1 MTAIAPSDQR
11 WIFGPIP
18 DLLIGCGLG
27 YALLIAVIP
36 LLPFDVTT
44 FAIVGMYGSLVI
56 GAPHY
61 GATLLR
67 VYRHREDRRKYA
79 FFSVYLSA
87 IVWLWFA
94 FGLYDIRLG
103 SAMITLYLTWSP
115 YHYTGQNYGLAVMFL
130 RRRGVPF
137 DLRTKRLLYASF
149 MLSFA
154 LAFVSLHRGL
164 GQVSYGVG
172 DFKGTPFYFIHF
184 GIPLEVWSML
194 FTGVLGAYVLVTAVA
209 FARLLR
215 TSTVVDLIPVASLT
229 VAQALWFTLPYTYS
243 WWTNTSISEQGAGW
257 LFVWAILG
265 HSAQYLW
272 ITTYYAIGRKG
283 GRKRWTYLAATLGAG
298 SAIWTVPALIF
309 SPQLFGTHPYSM
321 GLLLMIA
328 AAVNLQHFILDGAI
342 WKLRDTGVGSIL
354 LAPARPESSETAAR
368 PLPGWLSPIG
378 WSLAALLTVLSL
390 YGAAEEQIW
399 KGALQA
405 GDYDAAED
413 SGKRLTRILRAD
425 PRMLIA
431 EGDEAIQAGDREGGL
446 EAYRR
451 SIAFYPTSQAYLAAA
466 ITHIRGGEREIG
478 LEALQASL
486 EIDERNAI
494 AHRVMGAQLLE
505 SGQLQPAVRHL
516 EWAALLAPYDPH
528 IRRELEQARA
538 MRDQREAQP
547 TIPVDRSPSS

>member
-36 LLPFDVTT
+36 LLPFDVAT
-44 FAIVGMYGSLVI
+44 FAVVGMYGSLVI

-61 GATLLR
+61 GAPLLR
-67 VYRHREDRRKYA
+67 VYRLSEGRRKYA
-79 FFSVYLSA
+79 FFSIYLSA

-94 FGLYDIRLG
+94 VGLYDLRVG

-137 DLRTKRLLYASF
+137 DVRTKRLLYASF
-149 MLSFA
+149 ILSFG

-164 GQVSYGVG
+164 ANASYGVG
-172 DFKGTPFYFIHF
+172 EFQGTPFYFIHL
-184 GIPLEVWSML
+184 GIPLEIWSLL
-194 FTGVLGAYVLVTAVA
+194 FTGVLAAYITVTAVA

-215 TSTVVDLIPVASLT
+215 TSSMVDLIPVAALAA
-229 VAQALWFTLPYTYS
+229 AQALWFTLPYTYS
-243 WWTNTSISEQGAGW
+243 WWTNSNLSTHGASW

-272 ITTYYAIGRKG
+272 ITTYYSIGREG
-283 GRKRWTYLAATLGAG
+283 GRKRWGYLAATLGAG

-328 AAVNLQHFILDGAI
+328 AAVNLQHFVLDGAI

-354 LAPARPESSETAAR
+354 LAKAPPAALGADSRREPSWLR
-368 PLPGWLSPIG
+368 PLGWTLG
-378 WSLAALLTVLSL
+378 ALLTAVSL
-390 YGAAEEQIW
+390 YGAAEEQRW
-399 KGALQA
+399 KSAIGAR
-405 GDYDAAED
+405 DYGAAED
-413 SGKRLTRILRAD
+413 SGRRLTRILRAD

-431 EGDEAIQAGDREGGL
+431 EGDKALQAGDQDAGL
-446 EAYRR
+446 AAYRQ
-451 SIAFYPTSQAYLAAA
+451 SIALYPTSQAYLGAAV
-466 ITHIRGGEREIG
+466 IHIRGGERERG

-486 EIDERNAI
+486 AIDNRNAV

-505 SGQLQPAVRHL
+505 RGQLQRAVHHL
-516 EWAALLAPYDPH
+516 EWASQLAPRDAH

-538 MRDQREAQP
+538 MQAAREAQ
-547 TIPVDRSPSS
+547 